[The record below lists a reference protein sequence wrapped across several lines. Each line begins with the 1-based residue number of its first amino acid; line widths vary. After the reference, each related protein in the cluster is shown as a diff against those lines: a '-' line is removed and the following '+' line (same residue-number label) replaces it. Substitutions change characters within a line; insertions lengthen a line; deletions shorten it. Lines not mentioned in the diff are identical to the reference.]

1 MIYTFK
7 HPKQNKFIDVA
18 FEAKRF
24 KKVYGSKD
32 PQLPEEEISYVD
44 DEGVKWER
52 VFYSPQTS
60 VDTKIDPNDSNKFVE
75 KTKGKGTMGDLW
87 DRSSELSEK
96 REKIYGKD
104 PVQEKYLRDY
114 SKKRKGK
121 SHPKLGKSTTFT
133 I

>member
-7 HPKQNKFIDVA
+7 HPKKNKFIDVA
-18 FEAKRF
+18 VEPKKF

-32 PQLPEEEISYVD
+32 PQPPTEEISYTD
-44 DEGVKWER
+44 DKGVKWER
-52 VFYSPQTS
+52 VFYAPQAS
-60 VDTKIDPNDSNKFVE
+60 IDANINPNDSKKFAE
-75 KTKGKGTMGDLW
+75 KTGGKGTMGDLW
-87 DRSSELSEK
+87 DRSRELSEK

-104 PVQEKYLRDY
+104 PVQEKYLREY

-121 SHPKLGKSTTFT
+121 AHPKLGKPSTYT